1 MKHRTRSAS
10 AKTVALGGVLTA
22 LSLVLLYLASVSPTG
37 RLGLTA
43 VAGVVPAAAVVSG
56 GLGAGVLS
64 YLAAGL
70 LGLLLIPAKDAAI
83 LYLLFF
89 GIYPLVKYGIERL
102 RRLGPE
108 WLLKL
113 AFFNLML
120 SVFLFGLSHIFF
132 AALPAEDLPLW
143 MIYLAG
149 NAIFVVYDLGFSKLI
164 TFYAKRID
172 RILRKG

>member
-1 MKHRTRSAS
+1 MKQKTHAAS
-10 AKTVALGGVLTA
+10 AKAVALGGVLTA

-70 LGLLLIPAKDAAI
+70 LGLLLIPAKAAAI

-89 GIYPLVKYGIERL
+89 GI
-102 RRLGPE
+102 
-108 WLLKL
+108 W
-113 AFFNLML
+113 
-120 SVFLFGLSHIFF
+120 
-132 AALPAEDLPLW
+132 
-143 MIYLAG
+143 
-149 NAIFVVYDLGFSKLI
+149 
-164 TFYAKRID
+164 
-172 RILRKG
+172 